1 MKVKYQVYIPNFVG
15 EREEEK
21 RKKKKLMNMLF
32 YWTQLSKYPNNFVLK
47 KSVTTYLN
55 RIKPQIKKKKK
66 NSHVYVLYDIYD
78 STI

>member
-1 MKVKYQVYIPNFVG
+1 
-15 EREEEK
+15 
-21 RKKKKLMNMLF
+21 MLF

-66 NSHVYVLYDIYD
+66 KTHMSIYCMIYMIQQNDMTLTIYPYDANFLYMM
-78 STI
+78 

>member
-55 RIKPQIKKKKK
+55 RIKPQIKKK

>member
-1 MKVKYQVYIPNFVG
+1 MD
-15 EREEEK
+15 
-21 RKKKKLMNMLF
+21 MLF

-66 NSHVYVLYDIYD
+66 KLTCLYIV
-78 STI
+78 

>member
-1 MKVKYQVYIPNFVG
+1 
-15 EREEEK
+15 
-21 RKKKKLMNMLF
+21 MLF

-55 RIKPQIKKKKK
+55 RIKPQIKKK

>member
-1 MKVKYQVYIPNFVG
+1 
-15 EREEEK
+15 
-21 RKKKKLMNMLF
+21 MLF

-66 NSHVYVLYDIYD
+66 THMSIYCMIYMIQQNDMTLTIYPYDANFLYMM
-78 STI
+78 

>member
-1 MKVKYQVYIPNFVG
+1 
-15 EREEEK
+15 
-21 RKKKKLMNMLF
+21 MLF

-66 NSHVYVLYDIYD
+66 KKKNSHVYVLYDIYD

>member
-1 MKVKYQVYIPNFVG
+1 MD
-15 EREEEK
+15 
-21 RKKKKLMNMLF
+21 MLF